1 MTRAWTFGQKLAV
14 GFAVPLC
21 LTMVIGGV
29 SAFTLSNVVT
39 EKDALVTRY
48 AGPIHDVQRLDTL
61 LTEIMAANRGYLLTR
76 NPTSLA
82 QVEAASQAFDQ
93 LLASLSAR
101 LKETDGERLERIRQA
116 SHGYR
121 DAMAAAVRARQT
133 GGSVEAVA
141 AAFERDVLP
150 KSRALKNETKAF
162 SELKAA
168 DMETAKRVS
177 TQQAEQATWT
187 IGAIALLAVGLAMA
201 IAVVL
206 TRTLSRQ
213 IGSAVHH
220 LQSSS
225 TELQA
230 AANQQ
235 ATGSGQ
241 QATAMTE
248 VSTTMRELLATSK
261 QIAESAQRVAAIAE
275 ETASA
280 ARSGDQ
286 TVHQALEAVHLI
298 RRQVDQIV
306 AHMLDLGHKSQQIG
320 GILAIIKE
328 LAEQTNIL
336 SINAT
341 IEAAGA
347 GDAGKRF
354 AAVAEAIRKLADRV
368 GDSTGEI
375 GALIDEMRAATNT
388 TIMAAENGS
397 KAVDAGVRQFGELG
411 AGFQRI
417 VALVD
422 TTAEAAREIELSTK
436 QQSSAVEQV
445 NVAIQDAA
453 QAAKETQASSHQTL
467 QTSSQL
473 ATVSG
478 DLARLLRAPAAI

>member
-1 MTRAWTFGQKLAV
+1 MTRAWTFGQQLAV
-14 GFAVPLC
+14 GFAVPLL

-29 SAFTLSNVVT
+29 SAVTLASVVT
-39 EKDALVTRY
+39 DKDALVTHF
-48 AGPIHDVQRLDTL
+48 AGPIHDTQRLNTL
-61 LTEIMAANRGYLLTR
+61 MAETMSANRGYLLTK
-76 NPTSLA
+76 NPDSLA
-82 QVEAASQAFDQ
+82 QARESGEAFEALMADLAVRLPEADQAP
-93 LLASLSAR
+93 LA
-101 LKETDGERLERIRQA
+101 RIRQA
-116 SHGYR
+116 SDSYR
-121 DAMAAAVRARQT
+121 QAMAAAIQARQA
-133 GGSVEAVA
+133 GGSLEAA
-141 AAFERDVLP
+141 SSAFEREVRP
-150 KSRALKNETKAF
+150 KSQALKDETRRF
-162 SELKAA
+162 GERKAA
-168 DMETAKRVS
+168 DMEAAKRAS
-177 TQQAEQATWT
+177 TQRAEQAAWLVV
-187 IGAIALLAVGLAMA
+187 AMALLAVALAMA

-206 TRTLSRQ
+206 TRVLSRR

-248 VSTTMRELLATSK
+248 VSTTMTELLATSK
-261 QIAESAQRVAAIAE
+261 QIAESAQRVAAIAD
-275 ETASA
+275 ETAA
-280 ARSGDQ
+280 AAGAGDR
-286 TVHQALEAVHLI
+286 TVHEALEAVQLI

-306 AHMLDLGHKSQQIG
+306 AHMLDLGQKSQQIG

-368 GDSTGEI
+368 SDSTGEI
-375 GALIDEMRAATNT
+375 GALIQEMRAATNT
-388 TIMAAENGS
+388 TVMAAENGS
-397 KAVDAGVRQFGELG
+397 KAVDAGMRQFGELG

-445 NVAIQDAA
+445 HVAIQDAA

-478 DLARLLRAPAAI
+478 DLARLLRAPAGT

>member
-1 MTRAWTFGQKLAV
+1 MTRAWTFGQQLAV
-14 GFAVPLC
+14 GFAVPLL
-21 LTMVIGGV
+21 LTLVIGGL
-29 SAFTLSNVVT
+29 SAVTLKNVVT
-39 EKDALVTRY
+39 DKDALVTHF
-48 AGPIHDVQRLDTL
+48 AGPIHDAQRLNTL
-61 LTEIMAANRGYLLTR
+61 MAETMSSNRGYLLTK
-76 NPTSLA
+76 NPESLA
-82 QVEAASQAFDQ
+82 QAREAGEAFEALMAD
-93 LLASLSAR
+93 LAVR
-101 LKETDGERLERIRQA
+101 LPEADRAPLERIRQA
-116 SHGYR
+116 SDSYR
-121 DAMAAAVRARQT
+121 QAMAGAIQARQA
-133 GGSVEAVA
+133 GGSLEAA
-141 AAFERDVLP
+141 AGAFERHVRP
-150 KSRALKNETKAF
+150 KSQALKDETRRF
-162 SELKAA
+162 SERKAA
-168 DMETAKRVS
+168 ELDAAKRVS
-177 TQQAEQATWT
+177 TLRAEQAAWL
-187 IGAIALLAVGLAMA
+187 IGAMALLAVALAMA

-206 TRTLSRQ
+206 TRLLSRR
-213 IGSAVHH
+213 IGSAVNH

-248 VSTTMRELLATSK
+248 VSTTMTELLATSK

-275 ETASA
+275 ETAAA
-280 ARSGDQ
+280 ARTGDR
-286 TVHQALEAVHLI
+286 TVHEALEAVQLI

-306 AHMLDLGHKSQQIG
+306 DHMLDLGQKSQQIG

-368 GDSTGEI
+368 SDSAGEI
-375 GALIDEMRAATNT
+375 GTLIHEMRAATNT
-388 TIMAAENGS
+388 TVMAAENGS

-445 NVAIQDAA
+445 HVAIQDAA

-473 ATVSG
+473 AAVSG
-478 DLARLLRAPAAI
+478 DLARLLRAPAGT